1 MKQII
6 FWGKAFSLI
15 ILMALYSCSNEVLLQ
30 SVSDY
35 SISLTDE

>member
-15 ILMALYSCSNEVLLQ
+15 ILMALYSCSNEVLFTECLRLF
-30 SVSDY
+30 Y
-35 SISLTDE
+35 